1 MYPLGHV
8 TFACGAVW
16 LGARLL
22 DRARQGETEQRPVAA
37 DAAQVTPREDAT
49 RRSSIAD
56 AIDYRLVALG
66 ALLPDLIDKP
76 PTWFI
81 VDNGHTVG
89 HTLLFSLTILL
100 PGLLLLA
107 RRNDPRLLAVGVA
120 VLSHLAGDPVTH
132 APGTLLWP
140 LLGTDFAQVTLL
152 GTRATILTETAAG
165 LILLL
170 VARRVALRGRLDA
183 LLLDGRL

>member
-1 MYPLGHV
+1 MHPLGHV

-22 DRARQGETEQRPVAA
+22 DRARQGAVVPQPVAA
-37 DAAQVTPREDAT
+37 SAAQATPGEDAP

-76 PTWFI
+76 LSWFLI
-81 VDNGHTVG
+81 DNGHTFG
-89 HTLLFSLTILL
+89 HTLLFALTILL
-100 PGLLLLA
+100 PGLYLLVS
-107 RRNDPRLLAVGVA
+107 RNEPRLLAVGVA

-140 LLGTDFAQVTLL
+140 LLGTSFAQVTLL
-152 GTRATILTETAAG
+152 GTRATIITETAAG
-165 LILLL
+165 LILLC
-170 VARRVALRGRLDA
+170 AAYWQHRRGRLDA